1 VKLSLKQHTQMTE
14 VEELAMKVTAYFV
27 TYPDELKLDLIYT
40 NKQGESEVI
49 GTVVNPKLRG
59 MYEQL
64 EWIVQRHV
72 IKTKDRTVKV
82 GKD

>member
-1 VKLSLKQHTQMTE
+1 
-14 VEELAMKVTAYFV
+14 
-27 TYPDELKLDLIYT
+27 LKLDLIYT